1 MIQEQPS
8 KNDAFHENYV
18 DREEEL
24 LHSPWAHHSV
34 SQHFHV
40 LTNWEALHLVVLGFY
55 RGFITSAGSITSV
68 ATSDRTQS
76 PAPLPTPEVEE
87 VGWEVGLKIA
97 I

>member
-1 MIQEQPS
+1 MIQEQPY

-24 LHSPWAHHSV
+24 LHSPWAHHSL
-34 SQHFHV
+34 STFPHV
-40 LTNWEALHLVVLGFY
+40 DQLGNSPPCPF
-55 RGFITSAGSITSV
+55 GFLQRLITSAVLITSL
-68 ATSDRTQS
+68 ATSDTTQS

-87 VGWEVGLKIA
+87 VGWVVGLKIA

>member
-1 MIQEQPS
+1 MT
-8 KNDAFHENYV
+8 NDAFHENYV
-18 DREEEL
+18 DREEERL
-24 LHSPWAHHSV
+24 YSPWAHHSL

-40 LTNWEALHLVVLGFY
+40 WTNWETLHLVVLGFY
-55 RGFITSAGSITSV
+55 RGVITSAGSITSL

-87 VGWEVGLKIA
+87 VGLKIA

>member
-1 MIQEQPS
+1 MIQKQS
-8 KNDAFHENYV
+8 YKNDAWTSYV

-24 LHSPWAHHSV
+24 PHSPWAHHSL
-34 SQHFHV
+34 SQHFYM
-40 LTNWEALHLVVLGFY
+40 LTNWETLHLFLLDFY
-55 RGFITSAGSITSV
+55 RGFIISAGSITSL

-76 PAPLPTPEVEE
+76 PAPLPTPQVEE